1 MALRDL
7 VVARKSV
14 SVMGTDLSVR
24 GLSFHDLSRLVVD
37 HRADFVAVMEQIQ
50 GSDAAE
56 MGGLV
61 QSIASTAPAL
71 VAKVIALACDEPDL
85 AEAAASIPMP
95 VQLELVLAIGELTFT
110 EPGALPKFLASLTGL
125 LAKGADLVPQAKTL

>member
-1 MALRDL
+1 
-7 VVARKSV
+7 
-14 SVMGTDLSVR
+14 MGTTLSVR

-37 HRADFVAVMEQIQ
+37 HRADFIAVMEQIQ
-50 GSDAAE
+50 ASEAAE

-85 AEAAASIPMP
+85 VDAAATLPAP
-95 VQLELVLAIGELTFT
+95 VQLEVVLAVGHLTFT
-110 EPGALPKFLASLTGL
+110 EPGALPKFLAGLTSLL
-125 LAKGADLVPQAKTL
+125 SSGAALVPKPATR